1 MADITK
7 VRSAYAFFQGKRQPV
22 GGEQVPAAPT
32 APVLPAAAQV
42 QPPVAAQPKAPAM
55 VADAFQ
61 GTAQIIAELERRIA
75 QLETALKEAKKQQP
89 AVAVA
94 TPPIAP
100 VPPIKP
106 QPPTT
111 IPTQPTV
118 LDPITAEINKVDQ
131 QVAGEI
137 DKFNQELNQGIGKV
151 NREIARVTTQVNQ
164 VNTALQTQIPALT
177 NQVNQTVTA
186 FKGIIDAFK
195 GIF

>member
-22 GGEQVPAAPT
+22 GGEKVPVAPT

-61 GTAQIIAELERRIA
+61 GTAQIIAELERRIV

-106 QPPTT
+106 VPPTT
-111 IPTQPTV
+111 IPTQPN
-118 LDPITAEINKVDQ
+118 PIADEINKVDQ

>member
-1 MADITK
+1 MADISK

-22 GGEQVPAAPT
+22 GGEQVPAAPV
-32 APVLPAAAQV
+32 APVLPTAAQV
-42 QPPVAAQPKAPAM
+42 QPPVAAQPKPAI

-75 QLETALKEAKKQQP
+75 QLETALKEAKKQP

-94 TPPIAP
+94 TPPINP

-106 QPPTT
+106 VPPTT
-111 IPTQPTV
+111 IPTQPSV
-118 LDPITAEINKVDQ
+118 IDPITAEINKVDQ

-137 DKFNQELNQGIGKV
+137 DKFNKDLNEGIGKV
-151 NREIARVTTQVNQ
+151 NREISRVTVQVNQ

>member
-22 GGEQVPAAPT
+22 GGEKVPVAPT

-106 QPPTT
+106 VPPTT
-111 IPTQPTV
+111 IPTQPN
-118 LDPITAEINKVDQ
+118 PITDEINKVDQ